1 MGRYPPGSRLI
12 ETKIAR
18 ELGVSQAP
26 VREALR
32 DLESVGVV
40 ESLAFRGTRVRK
52 PTVAELVEAFP
63 VRAVLES
70 LAAREAARRI
80 SEEQLVEL
88 ERLIDPMVEAAHR
101 RAAASQSVANAQFH
115 GLVVHA
121 AGNATLER
129 QWLLLEPFARTYLT
143 TSHPGIDLVRL
154 AERHRKICHAPR
166 DRDSEAGAAAAMH
179 DHPHGGLAVASRGR
193 AMPRGRGRSPNS
205 AASSSHADLHAEA
218 LDLDDVGGG
227 SRQLFG
233 TPYPMRIDPP
243 PGHLI
248 R

>member
-1 MGRYPPGSRLI
+1 MRATSALPAPSVNRKPAPVLREVLRTQIKGLIMEGIVDGRYPPGSRLI

-63 VRAVLES
+63 VRAALES

-80 SEEQLVEL
+80 TEEQLVEL
-88 ERLIDPMVEAAHR
+88 ERLIDAMVEAAHR
-101 RAAASQSVANAQFH
+101 ADATSQSVANAQFH

-121 AGNATLER
+121 AANATLER
-129 QWLLLEPFARTYLT
+129 QWTLLEPFARTYLT

-154 AERHRKICHAPR
+154 AERHRKVVTHLR
-166 DRDSEAGAAAAMH
+166 HRDSEGAAAAMH
-179 DHPHGGLAVASRGR
+179 DHLMEASRWLQDG
-193 AMPRGRGRSPNS
+193 G
-205 AASSSHADLHAEA
+205 AE
-218 LDLDDVGGG
+218 
-227 SRQLFG
+227 
-233 TPYPMRIDPP
+233 
-243 PGHLI
+243 
-248 R
+248 

>member
-1 MGRYPPGSRLI
+1 MKIVSVNRKPAPVLREVLRTQIKGLIMEGIVDGRYPPGSRLI

-63 VRAVLES
+63 VRAALES
-70 LAAREAARRI
+70 LAAREAAQRI

-88 ERLIDPMVEAAHR
+88 ERLIDAMVEAAHR
-101 RAAASQSVANAQFH
+101 TDATSQSVANAQFH

-129 QWLLLEPFARTYLT
+129 QWTLLEPFARTYLT

-154 AERHRKICHAPR
+154 AERHRKIVTHLR
-166 DRDSEAGAAAAMH
+166 DRDSEGAAAAMH
-179 DHPHGGLAVASRGR
+179 DHLMEASRWLQEG
-193 AMPRGRGRSPNS
+193 G
-205 AASSSHADLHAEA
+205 AA
-218 LDLDDVGGG
+218 
-227 SRQLFG
+227 
-233 TPYPMRIDPP
+233 
-243 PGHLI
+243 
-248 R
+248 